1 MLLTSLF
8 TGKKRKVIQIFPNG
22 DVLCEEPENVSGETI
37 VSKNNIGPIEYE
49 IGDKVKIVKDWKD
62 FETFSD
68 TDSCVGKIG
77 IVVDALPN
85 VTPPSYRVQGDNFA
99 WWYWDDD
106 LCPAEMNIPKKKLPR
121 VIN

>member
-1 MLLTSLF
+1 M
-8 TGKKRKVIQIFPNG
+8 GKKRKVIQIFPNG

-49 IGDKVKIVKDWKD
+49 VGDKVKIVKDWKD
-62 FETFSD
+62 FELYHG
-68 TDSCVGKIG
+68 TDSCVGKVG
-77 IVVDALPN
+77 IVASVQAFAQTIQ
-85 VTPPSYRVQGDNFA
+85 VTGDDFQ
-99 WWYWDDD
+99 WWYYSDD